1 MSCDNPLN
9 IPFEKLS
16 ELQGTLK
23 FKLQRNNLFEAL
35 RQYVC
40 LFSVGLGKSS
50 FALFRDN
57 KLNLIFVHATP
68 ETSTRTAVINLYGL
82 SADFTVHVP
91 RPVPRTNSH
100 VYLRHVYPLRVG
112 TLSTSFKKIK
122 RAPCTPCRESSFTPA
137 GQQFFCT
144 SRSIP
149 ARGRHRLPQNR

>member
-16 ELQGTLK
+16 EVQGTLK
-23 FKLQRNNLFEAL
+23 FILQRNNLFEAL

-40 LFSVGLGKSS
+40 LFSVGLGKSA

-82 SADFTVHVP
+82 SADFLP
-91 RPVPRTNSH
+91 YMCLDWS
-100 VYLRHVYPLRVG
+100 
-112 TLSTSFKKIK
+112 
-122 RAPCTPCRESSFTPA
+122 REQTHMY
-137 GQQFFCT
+137 
-144 SRSIP
+144 I
-149 ARGRHRLPQNR
+149 